1 MIYDIRG
8 NKEEEVTEIK
18 FDECDDNIIKD
29 EFCLRMFFDCDLKQY
44 NLVKWKDFD
53 NFIAAC
59 HKAKELW
66 GPKE

>member
-8 NKEEEVTEIK
+8 NKEKDITEIK
-18 FDECDDNIIKD
+18 YDDFDD
-29 EFCLRMFFDCDLKQY
+29 Y
-44 NLVKWKDFD
+44 LVKNNIYLKINEVGRGEVALVAWKDFD